1 MRHLSASAAILAAA
15 IALAAPTTAGAQ
27 NAVTVYCSVLDE
39 WCNIIKNEFERA
51 SGLRVLMTTKS
62 TGETLAQLRAE
73 AANPRADIWWGG
85 GGDQHLQAAEL
96 GLTEAYQSPS
106 LPKLHD
112 WARRQAEQSQYR
124 TVGIYAGTLGI
135 VWNTEQLQK
144 RNLPAPSCWADLVKP
159 EYRNEIQMSS
169 AATSGTS
176 YTFLATIVQLMGEDP
191 AFDYLKRL
199 HRNINQYPRSGAA
212 PMRNTSSGE
221 TAIAITWMFAIVP
234 EVLQG
239 FPVATVAPCEGT
251 GYEIGSMSMIKGAR
265 NPENARR
272 WYEYALSPQGQATG
286 VRGKSYQIPSNVEA
300 PLPPNTPRLSDVK
313 LIDYDFARY
322 GSNETRTRLIRRWE
336 TEVAAQPR

>member
-1 MRHLSASAAILAAA
+1 MRRLAIAAA
-15 IALAAPTTAGAQ
+15 TGFVVLLAAPSAPVQAQ
-27 NAVTVYCSVLDE
+27 SAVTVYCSVLDE
-39 WCNIIKNEFERA
+39 WCNVMRNEFERA
-51 SGLRVLMTTKS
+51 SGLRVLLTTKS

-73 AANPRADIWWGG
+73 AANPRADVWWGG

-96 GLTEAYQSPS
+96 GLTEEYRSPT

-112 WARRQAEQSQYR
+112 WARRQAEQSGHR

-144 RNLPAPSCWADLVKP
+144 RNLAAPKCWADLVKP

-176 YTFLATIVQLMGEDP
+176 YTYIATLAQIMGEDQ

-199 HRNINQYPRSGAA
+199 HRNVNQYPRSGAA
-212 PMRNTSSGE
+212 PMRNTSAGE
-221 TAIAITWMFAIVP
+221 TTVAITWMFAIVP
-234 EVLQG
+234 EVMQG

-251 GYEIGSMSMIKGAR
+251 GYEIGSMSLIKGAR

-272 WYEYALSPQGQATG
+272 WYEYALSPEGQATG
-286 VRGKSYQIPSNVEA
+286 VRGKSFQIPSNVDA

-313 LIDYDFARY
+313 LIDYDFAKY
-322 GSNETRTRLIRRWE
+322 GSNEVRTRLIKRWE